1 MIYLMFQK
9 EIIGNIIIEDRENVW
24 VYGSYVLYENAKK
37 FKEFFQALVNEDS
50 FSFDESNFDKEFLKE
65 DNWFLNINGNIVG
78 ITIPAIY
85 FEDNFI
91 SFRFR

>member
-50 FSFDESNFDKEFLKE
+50 F
-65 DNWFLNINGNIVG
+65 
-78 ITIPAIY
+78 
-85 FEDNFI
+85 
-91 SFRFR
+91 

>member
-65 DNWFLNINGNIVG
+65 DYCWNHHTCNLF
-78 ITIPAIY
+78 
-85 FEDNFI
+85 
-91 SFRFR
+91 